1 MYGIKNTKQNR
12 LESLKYQFESLEK
25 KGYKKQVY
33 KDLNIFVKN
42 EDGKWYLSV
51 FIGTSTKN
59 VNKYYYRTEE
69 RMQEAIDGY
78 KKSADYRE
86 KRKADAKN
94 NKRLSGHAATAKA
107 IREELKKAF
116 PKIKFSVK
124 SESFSMGNSVHINW
138 FDGLTTKEVE
148 SITNKYQY
156 GHFNGMEDIYENTN
170 SRDDIPQAKYV
181 SCSRSMSDETETI
194 LLPFAEEIY
203 KECDY
208 NCHNANNL
216 LYRLFCQTSFPV
228 GAIPTGIKRNGNMRG
243 LNDISTF
250 YVITFDTDK
259 EPEPEKTEDEDEYI
273 DFAAELLSEENDE
286 KQAKIEE
293 YNDRK
298 AAKAERYKK
307 LAEKARNQSE
317 SAYQA
322 AKKIGDFIP
331 FGQPILVGHHSEG
344 RHRRDLSKIDNNMR
358 KSIQLDEKAEYYENK
373 AKNVENSN
381 VISSDDPEAIDKL
394 KNKLKRLQANQE
406 LMKSA
411 NKIIKNRFL
420 PEVEKVEQLQNL
432 GLTEKQSIEIMS
444 PGHFGG
450 AGFAS
455 FSLTNNNANINTVK
469 KRIEYLEKL
478 QSQESK
484 KIEINGVKVID
495 NVDANRLQIFF
506 DSIPGE
512 SKRTELK
519 KNGFRWSPS
528 NKCWQSYRNS
538 YQITRAKKILKNT

>member
-86 KRKADAKN
+86 QR
-94 NKRLSGHAATAKA
+94 
-107 IREELKKAF
+107 
-116 PKIKFSVK
+116 
-124 SESFSMGNSVHINW
+124 
-138 FDGLTTKEVE
+138 
-148 SITNKYQY
+148 
-156 GHFNGMEDIYENTN
+156 
-170 SRDDIPQAKYV
+170 
-181 SCSRSMSDETETI
+181 
-194 LLPFAEEIY
+194 
-203 KECDY
+203 
-208 NCHNANNL
+208 
-216 LYRLFCQTSFPV
+216 
-228 GAIPTGIKRNGNMRG
+228 
-243 LNDISTF
+243 
-250 YVITFDTDK
+250 
-259 EPEPEKTEDEDEYI
+259 
-273 DFAAELLSEENDE
+273 
-286 KQAKIEE
+286 KQAKIDE

-298 AAKAERYKK
+298 AAKAERYKE
-307 LAEKARNQSE
+307 LAEKARDQSE

-358 KSIQLDEKAEYYENK
+358 KSIELDEKAEYYENK

-381 VISSDDPEAIDKL
+381 VISSEDPEAIDKL

-406 LMKSA
+406 LMKKA
-411 NKIIKNRFL
+411 NKIIRNRLL
-420 PEVEKVEQLQNL
+420 PEVEKVEQLQKL
-432 GLTEKQSIEIMS
+432 GLSEKQAIEIMS
-444 PGHFGG
+444 PKHFGG

-469 KRIEYLEKL
+469 KRIEYLEKM

-484 KIEINGVKVID
+484 EIKINGVKVVD
-495 NVDANRLQIFF
+495 NVEANRLQIFF
-506 DSIPGE
+506 DSIPPE
-512 SKRTELK
+512 NKRTELK
-519 KNGFRWSPS
+519 RNGFRWSPS